1 MLQVVPFG
9 PFLPDDFDASNEEDF
24 VRLLNIQ
31 KLEAAVVFGK
41 LFVVFILL
49 PLLLFVFTLHLFF
62 KKSCTL

>member
-1 MLQVVPFG
+1 VVPFG

-31 KLEAAVVFGK
+31 KLEAAVVFSK

-49 PLLLFVFTLHLFF
+49 PLLLFVFTLRLFF
-62 KKSCTL
+62 KKTCTL